1 MKILI
6 RYLFLLLFILN
17 LSGCAELAKHA
28 GAIKPTAKVVN
39 MQLTSIDF
47 KQADLLFDFAVEN
60 RNPVPVHLS
69 GINYDLK
76 IENQSLVS
84 GVTAQSIEVKADATS
99 HVHLPVS
106 LKFDDLRK
114 LPKAMRGKDS
124 LVYQL
129 ETSFKFNFPVIGNFA
144 IPVSKQ
150 GEVPVPR
157 LPGIRI
163 KDVKI
168 KNLNLTA
175 AELVA
180 LVEVDNPN
188 AFTLAL
194 GSFDYRLNINRQS
207 WGQGSI
213 NQAVSIPEKGSGA
226 IELPLKLN
234 LMSMGASVYNVLV
247 NKHPLAYQL
256 TGGMTVDTGLSML
269 HNYKMPLDIK
279 GVTALQ

>member
-1 MKILI
+1 MKIPV
-6 RYLFLLLFILN
+6 RHLFLLLFVLN
-17 LSGCAELAKHA
+17 LAGCAELAKHA
-28 GAIKPTAKVVN
+28 GAIRPTAKLVN
-39 MQLTSIDF
+39 MQLASIDF

-60 RNPVPVHLS
+60 RNPVPVYLS
-69 GINYDLK
+69 GMNYDLK

-99 HVHLPVS
+99 HVQLPVS
-106 LKFDDLRK
+106 LKFDDLKK
-114 LPKAMRGKDS
+114 LPKAMRGEDS

-129 ETSFKFNFPVIGNFA
+129 ETSFNFNFPVIGNFA

-150 GEVPVPR
+150 GEIPVPR

-168 KNLNLTA
+168 KNLGLTA

-180 LVEVDNPN
+180 LVEVNNPN

-194 GSFDYRLNINRQS
+194 SSFDYRLKLNRQS
-207 WGQGSI
+207 WGQGSL
-213 NQAVSIPEKGSGA
+213 NQAVSIPEKGSGV

-234 LMSMGASVYNVLV
+234 LMSMGASAYNVLV
-247 NKHPLAYQL
+247 NKRPLEYQL
-256 TGGMTVDTGLSML
+256 TGGMTVNTGLSML
-269 HNYKMPLDIK
+269 NNYKMPLDIK